1 MATKLSFSLGK
12 PKPKETAAPLG
23 TAPPLTRVA
32 FDDDEPVASTSTTGT
47 GSARRRNDMT
57 NMAAA
62 AVSRKER
69 RRMDAELKVD
79 NTVFQYDEVWDGM
92 KLAEAK
98 AKAQK
103 EDNPEDRKPKYMKN
117 LLDTAAT
124 RRLDHLRAEEK
135 MMQREREAE
144 GDEFADKEKFVTQ
157 AYKDQMAEV
166 RRAEAEEKA
175 REEAERQKN
184 KGLGGGMTHFYKRL
198 LDDAAR
204 SHDAAVAAS
213 STTTDATPDPAPAT
227 TAPGKIDPTG
237 PNLTITRPPRNAP
250 RPLEVA
256 PSPAAV
262 LQPKQPGGD
271 GQEET
276 RTVIT
281 EGGVEVEVND
291 NNEVVDKRELLSA
304 GLNLA
309 LPNTRNLALLRAIH
323 GSSKGGENEQQQ
335 PQHRAAGV
343 AASKSEIR
351 QRQQRALEAQLE
363 EEQKRI
369 VEERERTEREERERV
384 VKRRNDEEA
393 VMSAKERYL
402 ERKRRKMEEAQGQ
415 TEGATS

>member
-32 FDDDEPVASTSTTGT
+32 FDDDEPVASTSAAAGT
-47 GSARRRNDMT
+47 GPVRRKDDMT

-62 AVSRKER
+62 AVSRKAQ

-79 NTVFQYDEVWDGM
+79 NTVFQYDEVWEGM
-92 KLAEAK
+92 KLAEARV
-98 AKAQK
+98 KAQK

-144 GDEFADKEKFVTQ
+144 GDEFEDKEKFVTQ

-175 REEAERQKN
+175 REEAERQKS

-213 STTTDATPDPAPAT
+213 STDETSGLAPAA
-227 TAPGKIDPTG
+227 TAPGKIGPAG

-262 LQPKQPGGD
+262 LQPKKTDGG
-271 GQEET
+271 GQGET

-281 EGGVEVEVND
+281 DGGAEVEIND
-291 NNEVVDKRELLSA
+291 NNEIVDKRELLSA

-309 LPNTRNLALLRAIH
+309 LPNTRNLALLKAIH
-323 GSSKGGENEQQQ
+323 GSSKGGEKEQQE

-363 EEQKRI
+363 EERNRVI
-369 VEERERTEREERERV
+369 EEQERTEREERERV

-402 ERKRRKMEEAQGQ
+402 ERKRRKVEEAQA
-415 TEGATS
+415 EGATS